1 MPLRP
6 QNAFDAPS
14 DPTGGDDPDTLQ
26 RLVQRAEAMASEG
39 LSDLER
45 RGLGYLNAG
54 YPLHLRGPAGSGK
67 TTLAL
72 RITEQLKRPV
82 LLLVG
87 DASFDT
93 RRLVGGEEVTR
104 TRRVVDR
111 YISSV
116 MKVENQSNVVWLDR
130 ALTVACTEGGT
141 LVYDEFNRA
150 PAHANNV
157 LLTVLEE
164 CMLVLPKTGRG
175 ESYVPVNPLFRAIFT
190 SNPVDH
196 VGTNPAQDALT
207 DRMITLDLDGFER
220 DAEIGIVAGRSGL
233 KPPEAARVADIVRDF
248 RVSREYAQRPTL
260 RASIMIAR
268 IAATQKLRVA
278 TDEPRFVQVCLDVLA
293 SKLKPDKDGLPDPRQ
308 RALLI
313 QLINRFCAPPS
324 SLDGRHHPAGR
335 AGGAGAGHDGLRRR
349 RYCRALPAGGPGRV
363 GA

>member
-1 MPLRP
+1 MTLRP
-6 QNAFDAPS
+6 TRAAETLHSTAS
-14 DPTGGDDPDTLQ
+14 DELDPLQTLV
-26 RLVQRAEAMASEG
+26 RRIEGMATEG
-39 LSDLER
+39 LADIER
-45 RGLGYLNAG
+45 RGLSYLQAG

-72 RITEQLKRPV
+72 RIAEQLKRPIV
-82 LLLVG
+82 LLVG

-104 TRRVVDR
+104 TKRVVDR

-116 MKVENQSNVVWLDR
+116 MKVENQTNAVWLDR

-150 PAHANNV
+150 PANANNV

-164 CMLVLPKTGRG
+164 RLMVLPKTGRG
-175 ESYVPVNPLFRAIFT
+175 ESYVPVHPAFRAIFT

-196 VGTNPAQDALT
+196 VGTNLAQDALT

-220 DAEIGIVAGRSGL
+220 AIETDIVVARSGL
-233 KPPEAARVADIVRDF
+233 KPADAERVVDIVRDF

-268 IAATQKLRVA
+268 IVAQQQVRVSA
-278 TDEPRFVQVCLDVLA
+278 DDPGFVQVCLDVLG
-293 SKLKPDKDGLPDPRQ
+293 SKLKPDQDGLPDPRQ
-308 RALLI
+308 RQLLI
-313 QLINRFCAPPS
+313 QLIDHFCVPRPNPTLRS
-324 SLDGRHHPAGR
+324 RQ
-335 AGGAGAGHDGLRRR
+335 GAA
-349 RYCRALPAGGPGRV
+349 A
-363 GA
+363 

>member
-1 MPLRP
+1 MTLRP
-6 QNAFDAPS
+6 TRAAETLHSTAS
-14 DPTGGDDPDTLQ
+14 DELDPLQTLV
-26 RLVQRAEAMASEG
+26 RRIEGMATEG
-39 LSDLER
+39 LADIER
-45 RGLGYLNAG
+45 RGLSYLQAG

-72 RITEQLKRPV
+72 RIAEQLKRPIV
-82 LLLVG
+82 LLVG

-104 TRRVVDR
+104 TKRVVDR

-116 MKVENQSNVVWLDR
+116 MKVENQTNAVWLDR

-150 PAHANNV
+150 PANANNV

-164 CMLVLPKTGRG
+164 RLMVLPKTGRG
-175 ESYVPVNPLFRAIFT
+175 ESYVPVHPAFRAIFT

-196 VGTNPAQDALT
+196 VGTNLAQDALT

-220 DAEIGIVAGRSGL
+220 ATETDIVVARSGL
-233 KPPEAARVADIVRDF
+233 KPADAERVVDIVRDF

-268 IAATQKLRVA
+268 IVAQQQVRVSA
-278 TDEPRFVQVCLDVLA
+278 DDPGFVQVCLDVLG
-293 SKLKPDKDGLPDPRQ
+293 SKLKPDQDGLPDPRQ
-308 RALLI
+308 RQLLI
-313 QLINRFCAPPS
+313 QLIDHFCVPRPNPTLRS
-324 SLDGRHHPAGR
+324 RQ
-335 AGGAGAGHDGLRRR
+335 GAA
-349 RYCRALPAGGPGRV
+349 A
-363 GA
+363 

>member
-1 MPLRP
+1 MTLK
-6 QNAFDAPS
+6 PS
-14 DPTGGDDPDTLQ
+14 PAQDTDEPEALSA
-26 RLVQRAEAMASEG
+26 LVQKAEAMTMDG
-39 LSDLER
+39 LAELER
-45 RGLGYLNAG
+45 RGLAYLNAG

-72 RITEQLKRPV
+72 RLAGQLKKPI

-104 TRRVVDR
+104 TKRVVDR

-116 MKVENQSNVVWLDR
+116 IKVENQTNAVWLDR

-150 PAHANNV
+150 PAEANNV

-164 CMLVLPKTGRG
+164 RLLVLPKAGRG
-175 ESYVPVNPLFRAIFT
+175 ESYVPVHPTFRAIFT

-196 VGTNPAQDALT
+196 VGTNLAQDALT

-220 DAEIGIVAGRSGL
+220 ETEIAIVASRSGL
-233 KPPEAARVADIVRDF
+233 KAADAARVVDIVRDF
-248 RVSREYAQRPTL
+248 RVSREYAQRPSL

-268 IAATQKLRVA
+268 LAALQKLRA
-278 TDEPRFVQVCLDVLA
+278 SADDPRFVQVCLDVLG
-293 SKLKPDKDGLPDPRQ
+293 SKLKPDKDGLPDPKQRQ
-308 RALLI
+308 LLI
-313 QLINRFCAPPS
+313 QLINHFCTKVA
-324 SLDGRHHPAGR
+324 A
-335 AGGAGAGHDGLRRR
+335 
-349 RYCRALPAGGPGRV
+349 
-363 GA
+363 

>member
-1 MPLRP
+1 MTLRP
-6 QNAFDAPS
+6 ARPPEPPPFNVADEPDA
-14 DPTGGDDPDTLQ
+14 LQ
-26 RLVQRAEAMASEG
+26 QLVQRTVELATDGLAE
-39 LSDLER
+39 LER
-45 RGLGYLNAG
+45 RGLGYLRAG

-72 RITEQLKRPV
+72 RIAEQLKRPIV
-82 LLLVG
+82 LLVG

-104 TRRVVDR
+104 TKRVVDR

-116 MKVENQSNVVWLDR
+116 MKVENQTNAVWLDR

-150 PAHANNV
+150 PADANNV

-164 CMLVLPKTGRG
+164 RLLVLSKPGRSEG
-175 ESYVPVNPLFRAIFT
+175 YVPVHPLFRAIFT

-196 VGTNPAQDALT
+196 VGTNLAQDALT
-207 DRMITLDLDGFER
+207 DRMITLDLDVFAR
-220 DAEIGIVAGRSGL
+220 DTEIDIVGARSGL
-233 KPPEAARVADIVRDF
+233 RPVDAGRVVDIVRDF

-260 RASIMIAR
+260 RASIMIAC
-268 IAATQKLRVA
+268 IAAQQQLRISA
-278 TDEPRFVQVCLDVLA
+278 DDPGFVQVCLDVLA

-313 QLINRFCAPPS
+313 QLIDHFCVPGHAPAARGAGVAGATISGPPVAAPP
-324 SLDGRHHPAGR
+324 LAAPIVAER
-335 AGGAGAGHDGLRRR
+335 AKQGAA
-349 RYCRALPAGGPGRV
+349 A
-363 GA
+363 